1 MFNFTISNN
10 GIITMTRGDTIKV
23 PIFINAGDNTDYIR
37 YTLEEGDTLYFGI
50 MEPEAPF
57 EKSLIRKVLTKDDLN
72 QYGDVEIALSLNDTQ
87 YLQTGTYYY
96 EAKLKQIRLLDNGQ
110 TSEVV
115 STVIPRRKFI
125 IVE

>member
-10 GIITMTRGDTIKV
+10 GIITMTRGDTVKV

-72 QYGDVEIALSLNDTQ
+72 QYGDVEIELSLNDTQ

-96 EAKLKQIRLLDNGQ
+96 EAKLKQVRLLDNGQ
-110 TSEVV
+110 TSEVIN
-115 STVIPRRKFI
+115 TVIPRRKFI